1 MLTHT
6 PAALADAMFDLDI
19 PVVIILQGGR
29 PFAIPDYY
37 DKSAAVINAVSSVT
51 DEEAYLA
58 FTDMRVYSSSPVSR
72 VARPARTRCLGP

>member
-19 PVVIILQGGR
+19 PVVMILQGGR
-29 PFAIPDYY
+29 PFAIPEYY
-37 DKSAAVINAVSSVT
+37 DKSAAVINAVST

-58 FTDMRVYSSSPVSR
+58 FTDMRVYSSSPVNW
-72 VARPARTRCLGP
+72 VARPSPTRCLVR